1 MQDYKSIVDKGK
13 TLLEFLK
20 DFALLRRQRIPTYK
34 PDDKI
39 FWFSEIPK
47 DSTEIRCPFVLDSDE
62 MFEYWLQVRKSPMP
76 KRPPLPEIIKDWIR
90 PEDLENIGNTPEL
103 LQEITIIVEEEIVNP
118 ETQRIEKRKISKLH
132 RLQDH
137 SEVEDAWLEYLINQ
151 WEPWA
156 KKMEEWQRIQRI
168 YENIDFMRRRLEE
181 SEERYELI
189 LAVGLLCWRDS
200 TGAIIKRHLLTAPAE
215 IEFDAARG
223 VFSIVPAANFESFRV
238 ELDMLELPDQP
249 KLEIQEKLEDLDIQA
264 WDINKVGEILREIAN
279 RLRGDAQVDEHC
291 FNYNHKITEV
301 PHIYFAPAIILR
313 ERQPTSFE
321 EVVNQLLHNIEDQNK
336 ENITEPWKQFICEGI
351 SNEGLLPTNSNKK
364 LDPPQR
370 IYFPLPA
377 NEEQKQII
385 FRLNHSASVVVKGPP
400 GTGKSWTI
408 TNLICHLLA
417 LGERILV
424 TAQSPRAL
432 TILRDFLPE
441 DLRSLCVTALGSSR
455 EDQRLLEEGIRKIL
469 RKMHEWEELEQAQ
482 QKIQQLEK
490 KLGNLEKELL
500 ELERKIREVR
510 EVETYKH
517 QLIGG
522 YEGTGA
528 TIAKRVEQEKNLFD
542 WFPDTLKD
550 QPSFPLT
557 EEEIKFLIK
566 MHSKLTPEYEKELSL
581 HIGDFELPPPDSFR
595 TLLEELS
602 AKENKIQQSLQ
613 RADSKKRES
622 LATINDELL
631 GDLYEALLE
640 LERHI
645 VRVSRIEGFPIE
657 EILKDLSS
665 GYEEKWYLLQK
676 EINTIVSNFD
686 NYIKS
691 IENSQ
696 IHLPNDI
703 NYFILLKD
711 IERRIQH
718 FKSGGKKGFF
728 IFKPKVVRETQY
740 VEKVCKID
748 GIPPKDI
755 TNLER
760 IAAYLHLIQSI
771 GKFKTLWLNFPVN
784 SDREIMQEISI
795 AKGLSKELKAFLD
808 VYKEIKPKISSDTS
822 IIMQIDL
829 SNQDERKSWL
839 DTITAERLIREKEII
854 QKKLYSISQQIKE
867 VFDNPYHPLLNDLL
881 GAIERRDYEIWR
893 RAWNKRESIKKE
905 QEQFEQYKNILTKL
919 KKFAPQLVE
928 ILIKKQGDP
937 KWATNISNLKKA
949 WHWASVRGWLE
960 EITDKDRY
968 ELFVEKSH
976 ILRKQIESTILEI
989 VIIRAWKS
997 FFERLD
1003 EATVQSLKA
1012 WTRAIARIGKGT
1024 GKYVY
1029 RHRRAARK
1037 YLMECIPKIPAW
1049 IMPLHKLYD
1058 TIDAKAGLFD
1068 TIIIDEAS
1076 QASLDAIVLFL
1087 LAKRIIIVGDDKQNS
1102 PESVGVREDDIARL
1116 ARNYLKYFRFR
1127 EEFRPDASLFDH
1139 AERAFIHL
1147 ITLREHFRCVPE
1159 IIRFSND
1166 LCYTDTPLIPLRQPP
1181 PKRLP
1186 PLQTIYVEGYCEG
1199 EGARII
1205 NRIEAEKLVEGIVR
1219 CINDE
1224 TYKDKTM
1231 GVIVLQ
1237 GHAQAQL
1244 IERML
1249 SQRLEPKVIE
1259 DHKLRCGVPS
1269 TFQGDQ
1275 RDVIFLSLVIA
1286 PNTHYRAL
1294 TRLPDIRRFN
1304 VAVSRARDQI
1314 WLFHSVK
1321 PVELS
1326 PEDLRYKL
1334 LKFFQTPVS
1343 VQQIK
1348 MEEELQRLEHA
1359 CRKPYRIQG
1368 AQPEPYDS
1376 WFEVD
1381 VALELLRRNYQVRP
1395 QYEVAG
1401 YRIDIVVEGLKNR
1414 LAVECDGETWH
1425 GPEYYDR
1432 DMARQRQLERA
1443 GWVFVRIRES
1453 EFYTNKN
1460 NAIEKIIVKC
1470 KELDIQPIN
1479 L

>member
-1 MQDYKSIVDKGK
+1 MQDYKSIGDKGK
-13 TLLEFLK
+13 VLLEFLK
-20 DFALLRRQRIPTYK
+20 DFALLRKQRVPTYK
-34 PDDKI
+34 PNDKI
-39 FWFSEIPK
+39 LWLSEIPK

-76 KRPPLPEIIKDWIR
+76 KRPPISEMIKDWIR
-90 PEDLENIGNTPEL
+90 PTDLENIRNTPEL
-103 LQEITIIVEEEIVNP
+103 LQEIAIIAEEEIVNP
-118 ETQRIEKRKISKLH
+118 KTQHIEKRKVPKLH

-137 SEVEDAWLEYLINQ
+137 PEVEDAWLEYLINQ

-156 KKMEEWQRIQRI
+156 KKMEEWQRIQKI
-168 YENIDFMRRRLEE
+168 YEDIDFIRRRLEE

-200 TGAIIKRHLLTAPAE
+200 TGTNIKRHLLTAPAE
-215 IEFDAARG
+215 IEFDVARG
-223 VFSIVPAANFESFRV
+223 VFSVVPAAHFESFRI
-238 ELDMLELPDQP
+238 ELDMLELTAQP

-264 WDINKVGEILREIAN
+264 WDRKRVGEILREIAN
-279 RLRGDAQVDEHC
+279 RFRGDTQVDEHC
-291 FNYNHKITEV
+291 FYHNHKITEV

-313 ERQPTSFE
+313 ERQPMTFE
-321 EVVNQLLHNIEDQNK
+321 EVVNRLLENIKNSDK
-336 ENITEPWKQFICEGI
+336 ENITEPWRQFICEGEGK
-351 SNEGLLPTNSNKK
+351 SYEGLPSTNLNKK
-364 LDPPQR
+364 LDPPER

-377 NEEQKQII
+377 NDEQRQII
-385 FRLNHSASVVVKGPP
+385 LRLNHFASVVVKGPP

-432 TILRDFLPE
+432 TVLRDFLPE
-441 DLRSLCVTALGSSR
+441 DLQSLCVTALGSSR

-469 RKMHEWEELEQAQ
+469 GKMHEWEGSEQAQ
-482 QKIQQLEK
+482 QKIQQLEE
-490 KLGNLEKELL
+490 KLKNLEKELSEI
-500 ELERKIREVR
+500 ELEIREIR
-510 EVETYKH
+510 EAETYKH

-522 YEGTGA
+522 YEGTA
-528 TIAKRVEQEKNLFD
+528 AIIAKRVNQEKNLFD
-542 WFPDTLKD
+542 WFPDIFKD

-557 EEEIKFLIK
+557 DEEVDLLGE
-566 MHSKLTPEYEKELSL
+566 MHSRLTPEHEKEISL
-581 HIGDFELPPPDSFR
+581 NIGDFELPSPSDFR
-595 TLLEELS
+595 TLIDELS
-602 AKENKIQQSLQ
+602 TQENKIQQSLHKV
-613 RADSKKRES
+613 DSAKREYLMNVEDEGLES
-622 LATINDELL
+622 L
-631 GDLYEALLE
+631 YKALLE
-640 LERHI
+640 LERYI
-645 VRVSRIEGFPIE
+645 VRVSRINGFPLE
-657 EILKDLSS
+657 EILKDLSA
-665 GYEEKWYLLQK
+665 GYEDKWYSLQN
-676 EINTIVSNFD
+676 EINAIVDNFD
-686 NYIKS
+686 DYINS
-691 IENSQ
+691 IENSHIQ
-696 IHLPNDI
+696 IDSTNKIDYL
-703 NYFILLKD
+703 FLLKD
-711 IERRIQH
+711 VERRIQH
-718 FKSGGKKGFF
+718 FKNGGKRGFLF
-728 IFKPKVVRETQY
+728 FKPKVVKETQY
-740 VEKVCKID
+740 IEKICKVD
-748 GIPPKDI
+748 GAPLKDI
-755 TNLER
+755 KGLEK
-760 IAAYLHLIQSI
+760 IATYLCMIQDLD
-771 GKFKTLWLNFPVN
+771 KFKDLWSNFPVN
-784 SDREIMQEISI
+784 SDIMREVNI
-795 AKGLSKELKAFLD
+795 AKELSKELNFFLD
-808 VYKEIKPKISSDTS
+808 IYKETKPKISSAIS
-822 IIMQIDL
+822 IQIDL
-829 SNQDERKSWL
+829 SKKEERESWV
-839 DTITAERLIREKEII
+839 DTIIVEKLVREKDLI
-854 QKKLYSISQQIKE
+854 QKKLYSLLQEIRD
-867 VFDNPYHPLLNDLL
+867 VFDDPCHPSLYELAE
-881 GAIERRDYEIWR
+881 AIEKRDYEMYR
-893 RAWNKRESIKKE
+893 KAWNKRELIKKE
-905 QEQFEQYKNILTKL
+905 QEHFRQYKNLLTKL
-919 KKFAPQLVE
+919 RKITPLFVKK
-928 ILIKKQGDP
+928 LIENQGNP
-937 KWATNISNLKKA
+937 EWIRNISNLKKA
-949 WHWASVRGWLE
+949 WYWASARGWLE
-960 EITDKDRY
+960 QIKDKDRY
-968 ELFVEKSH
+968 EILVEKSH
-976 ILRKQIESTILEI
+976 FLRKQIEKTTLEI
-989 VIIRAWKS
+989 VTIRAWKS

-1024 GKYVY
+1024 GKYAY

-1058 TIDAKAGLFD
+1058 TIDAKPGLFD
-1068 TIIIDEAS
+1068 TVIIDEAS
-1076 QASLDAIVLFL
+1076 QAGLDAIVLFL
-1087 LAKRIIIVGDDKQNS
+1087 LAKRIIVVGDDKQNS

-1116 ARNYLKYFRFR
+1116 ARNYLKNFRFQ

-1181 PKRLP
+1181 PERLP
-1186 PLQTIYVEGYCEG
+1186 PLQTVYVEGYCEG

-1205 NRIEAEKLVEGIVR
+1205 NRIEAEKLVEEIVR

-1244 IERML
+1244 IEKML
-1249 SQRLEPKVIE
+1249 LERLEPKVIE

-1286 PNTHYRAL
+1286 PNVNYRAL

-1321 PVELS
+1321 SAELS
-1326 PEDLRYKL
+1326 PEDLRYIL

-1343 VQQIK
+1343 IQQIK

-1359 CRKPYRIQG
+1359 CRKSHRLQG
-1368 AQPEPYDS
+1368 VQPEPYES

-1381 VALELLRRNYQVRP
+1381 VALELLRRKYQIRP

-1401 YRIDIVVEGLKNR
+1401 YRIDIVVEGLKSR
-1414 LAVECDGETWH
+1414 LAVECDGEIWH
-1425 GPEYYDR
+1425 GPEHYDR
-1432 DMARQRQLERA
+1432 DMARQRQLERV

-1453 EFYTNKN
+1453 EFYANKN
-1460 NAIEKIIVKC
+1460 DAIEKIIVKC
-1470 KELDIQPIN
+1470 KELGIQP